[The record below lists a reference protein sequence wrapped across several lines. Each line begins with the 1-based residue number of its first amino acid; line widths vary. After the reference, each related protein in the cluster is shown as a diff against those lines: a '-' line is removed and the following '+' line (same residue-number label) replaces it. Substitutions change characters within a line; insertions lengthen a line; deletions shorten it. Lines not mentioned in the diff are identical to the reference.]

1 MCLDHTTFNRV
12 AAARHRSEIMH
23 ALSAKLIRR
32 REEQAAQLS
41 VQVQH
46 QDVTYQELIAEDEPN
61 QTTDDA
67 WLHQPAGM
75 QFFEE
80 DVAEAVASSVAVVRG
95 VASAAAAAA
104 ASAAANED
112 DGEQR

>member
-1 MCLDHTTFNRV
+1 
-12 AAARHRSEIMH
+12 MH
-23 ALSAKLIRR
+23 ALSTKLLRR

-41 VQVQH
+41 AQVQH
-46 QDVTYQELIAEDEPN
+46 QEVTYQELIAEDEPN
-61 QTTDDA
+61 HTTDDA
-67 WLHQPAGM
+67 WLHQPAGL

-104 ASAAANED
+104 AAAADDD